1 MNKLWIFLGGCL
13 TGVLGV
19 FTVAVA
25 SESHADRALGEPRE
39 EENPETEERAVRLE
53 DVEAE

>member
-39 EENPETEERAVRLE
+39 EENPETEERAVRRE
-53 DVEAE
+53 DIEAE